1 LTRAFIDT
9 WLDAVIFGN
18 PDAIVRDG
26 EMRDRIRKRE
36 RQLKGPLSRLENDR
50 ALERWG
56 GASSA
61 EALDFRWN
69 RPTRS
74 FLRDLKAALVT
85 A

>member
-1 LTRAFIDT
+1 MTREFINS
-9 WLDAVIFGN
+9 WLDAVIDGN
-18 PDAIVRDG
+18 PEAVVRDKK
-26 EMRDRIRKRE
+26 MRERIRKRE
-36 RQLKGPLSRLENDR
+36 RQLKGPLARLENDR

-74 FLRDLKAALVT
+74 FLRDLKTAL
-85 A
+85 APA

>member
-1 LTRAFIDT
+1 VFIDA
-9 WLDAVIFGN
+9 WLDSVIDGDPNAV
-18 PDAIVRDG
+18 VRDG
-26 EMRDRIRKRE
+26 RMRERIRKRE
-36 RQLKGPLSRLENDR
+36 RQLKGPLARLENDR

-74 FLRDLKAALVT
+74 FLRDLKAALVS